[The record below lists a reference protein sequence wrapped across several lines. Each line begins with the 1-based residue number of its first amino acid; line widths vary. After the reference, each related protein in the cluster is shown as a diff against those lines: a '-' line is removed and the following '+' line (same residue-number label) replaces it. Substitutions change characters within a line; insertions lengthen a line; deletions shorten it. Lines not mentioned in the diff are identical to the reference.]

1 MTARAAVSYGDAMWR
16 FGRIGAVAGVWLA
29 LHAASARAEDA
40 GAGKA
45 RLAGL
50 LRKGAEAAKA
60 QQWEA
65 CIQALGEAAAIEET
79 PRTAGDLGLCEEQ
92 AGRFAEAHR
101 HLRRALESAPADR
114 KAQPWKSYQAALA
127 RAAERVAVL
136 FVTVTPPEAAVVL
149 DGRPL
154 GKADGRHIAVTPGTH
169 TLTARLAGH
178 EDATETRTM
187 RARDVP
193 HVHLE
198 LKPKASPAAGERSA
212 PSAAAGGAPAVPAAS
227 TKGTDTATSSRAG
240 TASGALTSAGAAT
253 VAGTVTASPDSGA
266 TAPARRFPCLPG
278 PGASGVLLPM
288 TCLSG
293 ALLVLSAST
302 AIAFEVHATSL
313 RNTLVERGFRIDSCA
328 PGQPAAG
335 SAACDEMANR
345 QVMRDA
351 SLDVMLGTGAAAFML
366 GSLAVLALA
375 SDASQ
380 PKVTVTAGARG
391 GGITVLGT
399 W

>member
-16 FGRIGAVAGVWLA
+16 FGRIGAVAGAWLA

-50 LRKGAEAAKA
+50 LRRGAEAAKA

-65 CIQALGEAAAIEET
+65 CIQALGEAAALEET

-198 LKPKASPAAGERSA
+198 LKPKASPATGA
-212 PSAAAGGAPAVPAAS
+212 PSVAAGGSPAAPAAS
-227 TKGTDTATSSRAG
+227 ANGAG
-240 TASGALTSAGAAT
+240 TATP
-253 VAGTVTASPDSGA
+253 SPA
-266 TAPARRFPCLPG
+266 RFPCLPG